1 MSDTANILTKAMNL
15 LPSTDKP
22 APAAPP
28 TSAGVASPAA
38 SGVSPTPLA
47 EAELKS
53 SAALPLQTPAGASAS
68 STPPAADSQTPKT
81 APANSQEKPPS
92 YNVRMPDQVK
102 MEESKVAP
110 GYRKPIPEQTLVEW
124 DAPARPFRKHKKQ
137 FYRMVIFIALLIC
150 LIFFFAQ
157 QILPVAVVISVAFL
171 VYVSSVVPPHDLHYK
186 LTNYGLYVDKDAY
199 AWYEM
204 LRFWF
209 DEKAGQQV
217 LNIDIVRFPNRLTLV
232 LLPNQTP
239 SQEDFT
245 LVLSEVIL
253 QEKAPLSTF
262 EKVSQWLE
270 EKIPLE

>member
-1 MSDTANILTKAMNL
+1 MSDTNILTQAMNL
-15 LPSTDKP
+15 LPSKEKP
-22 APAAPP
+22 VSAAVSPSEPLSVAAATPVKSEPANPVAAEPAQQAVSEQTASQAPA
-28 TSAGVASPAA
+28 TQ
-38 SGVSPTPLA
+38 
-47 EAELKS
+47 
-53 SAALPLQTPAGASAS
+53 SAAPSQ
-68 STPPAADSQTPKT
+68 STHSNPT
-81 APANSQEKPPS
+81 A

-102 MEESKVAP
+102 MEDSKVAP

-209 DEKAGQQV
+209 DEKSGQQV

>member
-38 SGVSPTPLA
+38 SGVAPAPLA
-47 EAELKS
+47 EVELKS